1 MPGKVATPGL
11 RLLLS
16 NIPLPEQNLLGIAAG
31 AALQRLVPIR
41 LSRVTGRRQR
51 LLRTT
56 GGASLAAGGVLV
68 TWSWW
73 AAHRTLLTRPAGLVT
88 SGPYSFSRN
97 PMYVGWTLLH
107 LGIGLVWHN
116 AWTLAALPVA
126 AAAVHR
132 RVLREEASLAASF
145 GGAFAEYRRAVPRY
159 VGRRCVGRRCVGRR
173 CVGRRCVGRR
183 CVGMHSVGFR
193 RL

>member
-1 MPGKVATPGL
+1 QVPL
-11 RLLLS
+11 RL
-16 NIPLPEQNLLGIAAG
+16 PGISG
-31 AALQRLVPIR
+31 PW
-41 LSRVTGRRQR
+41 QR

-56 GGASLAAGGVLV
+56 GGASLTAGGVLV

-73 AAHRTLLTRPAGLVT
+73 AAHHTLLTRPAELVT

-107 LGIGLVWHN
+107 LGIGLVRHN

-132 RVLREEASLAASF
+132 QVLREEASLAVSF

-159 VGRRCVGRRCVGRR
+159 VGRRCVGRRCVG
-173 CVGRRCVGRR
+173 
-183 CVGMHSVGFR
+183 FR
-193 RL
+193 RR

>member
-1 MPGKVATPGL
+1 MPGTVAAPGWQ
-11 RLLLS
+11 LLLS

-31 AALQRLVPIR
+31 AALQRLFPLR
-41 LSRVTGRRQR
+41 LPGIPGPCQR

-73 AAHRTLLTRPAGLVT
+73 AAHRTLLTRPAELVT
-88 SGPYSFSRN
+88 SGPYSVSRN
-97 PMYVGWTLLH
+97 PMYVDWTLLH
-107 LGIGLVWHN
+107 LGIGLVRHN
-116 AWTLAALPVA
+116 AWILAALPVA

-132 RVLREEASLAASF
+132 QVLREEASLSANL

-159 VGRRCVGRRCVGRR
+159 VGRRRVGR
-173 CVGRRCVGRR
+173 
-183 CVGMHSVGFR
+183 HSVGFR

>member
-1 MPGKVATPGL
+1 MPGKVAAPGW

-41 LSRVTGRRQR
+41 LSGISSRWQRR
-51 LLRTT
+51 LRTA

-73 AAHRTLLTRPAGLVT
+73 AAHRTLLTRPAELLT

-107 LGIGLVWHN
+107 LGIGLVRRN
-116 AWTLAALPVA
+116 AWSLAALPVA
-126 AAAVHR
+126 AGAVHR
-132 RVLREEASLAASF
+132 QVLREEASLAASF

-159 VGRRCVGRRCVGRR
+159 VGRRCAGIRRCVGFR
-173 CVGRRCVGRR
+173 CPGRRGGLRR
-183 CVGMHSVGFR
+183 R
-193 RL
+193 RLR

>member
-1 MPGKVATPGL
+1 MGMPGTVAAPGWQ
-11 RLLLS
+11 LLLS

-51 LLRTT
+51 LPRIT
-56 GGASLAAGGVLV
+56 GMASLAAGGVLV
-68 TWSWW
+68 AWSWW
-73 AAHRTLLTRPAGLVT
+73 AARRTFLARPAELVT

-107 LGIGLVWHN
+107 LGTGLVRHN

-132 RVLREEASLAASF
+132 QVLREEASLAASF

-159 VGRRCVGRRCVGRR
+159 VGRGCVGRHSVGRGCVGRN
-173 CVGRRCVGRR
+173 
-183 CVGMHSVGFR
+183 SVGFR
-193 RL
+193 R